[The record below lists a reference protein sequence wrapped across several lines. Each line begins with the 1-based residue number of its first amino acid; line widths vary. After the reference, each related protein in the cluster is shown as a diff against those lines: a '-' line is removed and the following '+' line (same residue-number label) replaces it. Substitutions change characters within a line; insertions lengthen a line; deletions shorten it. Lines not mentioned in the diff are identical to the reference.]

1 MAQEGEEAGKEEW
14 EEGGSNKRRAAENA
28 PRSSLDLLE
37 LFAVAGTGAVNA
49 EPQKLTHACIITTI
63 ISSTSTLMVM
73 PILVRGMHTTR
84 NVDFGL
90 ITNVSIIGMPG
101 EDLGEL
107 IRG

>member
-1 MAQEGEEAGKEEW
+1 MALNGGGAGCGGMGR
-14 EEGGSNKRRAAENA
+14 GGSSKRRAAENA

-37 LFAVAGTGAVNA
+37 LFAVAGTGAVDA

-63 ISSTSTLMVM
+63 ISSTSTLVVV

-84 NVDFGL
+84 NVEFGL
-90 ITNVSIIGMPG
+90 ITNVGIIGMPG

-107 IRG
+107 IRS